1 MKIALVIE
9 HFDRR
14 RGGAETWTCDF
25 AQALLLAGHEVHVV
39 ARSVERLGV
48 GREVVSHVVSGTSR
62 LGFAAA
68 AEAELRR
75 HTFDAIHDMG
85 SGWYCD
91 VLHPHGGSRR
101 ASFERTLQLAPAW
114 QRPWKRAAAHILPRY
129 TEFARLTQRQYAAPR
144 RLFLAVS
151 QMVARDLQRWHQVP
165 SEQIRLIYNGV
176 DTERFSPDHRTKY
189 REAMRQRL
197 HIEPDET
204 LLLIVAH
211 NFQLKGVPTLLRALG
226 HLRRTGAA
234 ARLVVVGGKRT
245 RGAEQLAERSGVA
258 PYVTFAGAIDDP
270 VPYYAAA
277 DVYVQPTFYDPCSL
291 VALEALASGLPVVT
305 SVFNGAGELITSGAE
320 GLIQHD
326 PADDVELA
334 RLLLPLVE
342 RDAQQSMGTTA
353 RALALRHTWQH
364 NVRAIVEVYG
374 SLTQPTGTQPR
385 SQAA

>member
-1 MKIALVIE
+1 MNVALVIE

-25 AQALLLAGHEVHVV
+25 AQALLSAGHEVHVV
-39 ARSVERLGV
+39 ARSIERLGL
-48 GREVVSHVVSGTSR
+48 GREVVSHLVSGKSR

-114 QRPWKRAAAHILPRY
+114 QRPWKRAAAHVLPRY
-129 TEFARLTQRQYAAPR
+129 REFARLTQRQYATPQ

-151 QMVARDLQRWHQVP
+151 QMVALDLQRWHDVP
-165 SEQIRLIYNGV
+165 GEQIRLIYNGV
-176 DTERFSPDHRTKY
+176 DTGRFSPEHRANH
-189 REAMRQRL
+189 RAAMRQQL
-197 HIEPDET
+197 QIEPDET

-226 HLRRTGAA
+226 HMRRGGAR

-245 RGAEQLAERSGVA
+245 RAAEHLAEQSGVA
-258 PYVTFAGAIDDP
+258 RYVTFAGAIGDP

-277 DVYVQPTFYDPCSL
+277 DLYVQPTYYDPCSL

-305 SVFNGAGELITSGAE
+305 SAFNGAGELITPGVE
-320 GLIQHD
+320 GLIQQD

-334 RLLLPLVE
+334 RLLLPLLE
-342 RDAQQSMGTTA
+342 RDVQQSMGTKA

-364 NVRAIVEVYG
+364 NVRAIVDVYG
-374 SLTQPTGTQPR
+374 SLPRPSLTQPR
-385 SQAA
+385 KQAA